1 MALYRQLSRQN
12 GWLLK
17 LLDFSGMPRKTVL
30 SGSIVKRGT
39 QETIRLDPCIP
50 PIPRCNSTAITAR
63 LSRMFGPDDAH
74 PSQPSLAPPVSGF
87 FALIAFQPHVLR
99 FLSKL
104 MTARPSTVSPSTI
117 PAAERTSGGMK
128 IPSGVKPSPFLTS
141 TSALND
147 FSTPEAGDRDVGET
161 DNDRV
166 RGPFRS

>member
-1 MALYRQLSRQN
+1 M
-12 GWLLK
+12 
-17 LLDFSGMPRKTVL
+17 
-30 SGSIVKRGT
+30 

-147 FSTPEAGDRDVGET
+147 FSTPEAGDRDVGRPT
-161 DNDRV
+161 TTVYGALFGHDNAPCEQQRPGQLRHRQRTV
-166 RGPFRS
+166 QAGAFRRRLWLR